1 MAGIKLLK
9 STIPSHL
16 GLGVMKIICR
26 LNTMMIMLVYMI
38 MFITKVQEG
47 LRYSDLPDASLVTRT
62 FKTWSYFS
70 LGFSLG
76 LVAVFMIVVPLLITS
91 THFSLSG
98 KGNHDYNFFK
108 YLYLK
113 LEEYACI
120 MESQIFLRWTFSEF
134 KSFSNPNHTKSLFIL
149 I

>member
-1 MAGIKLLK
+1 
-9 STIPSHL
+9 
-16 GLGVMKIICR
+16 
-26 LNTMMIMLVYMI
+26 MLVYMI

-98 KGNHDYNFFK
+98 KGNNDSNFVK

-134 KSFSNPNHTKSLFIL
+134 KSFSNPNHAAHYLFNLFTPKIIVYPDL
-149 I
+149 DYWQPRICSFDHLT

>member
-9 STIPSHL
+9 LITPSHL

-26 LNTMMIMLVYMI
+26 LKTMMIMLVYMI
-38 MFITKVQEG
+38 MFTKVQEG

-98 KGNHDYNFFK
+98 KDNDSRDTP
-108 YLYLK
+108 LM
-113 LEEYACI
+113 I
-120 MESQIFLRWTFSEF
+120 PI
-134 KSFSNPNHTKSLFIL
+134 FSNTCT
-149 I
+149 